1 MFTTIFNPNF
11 NNWNN
16 IDAIIA
22 ALQAN
27 GFQSRMERE
36 GGSNKRHQLL
46 GVGLLFIDS
55 AEQYVIPCY
64 NDMEFDMNPVIL
76 REGKLI
82 VSTKVVGKASSVGH
96 KWFESWVTEG
106 NGQFSMF
113 MTTQEK
119 VEEAEAT
126 RTPPPIHEPAV
137 TVAKK
142 DEAPAAAETTATET
156 TTTLPPADTNSAAA

>member
-1 MFTTIFNPNF
+1 MFANIFSPNY

-16 IDAIIA
+16 VDAVIA
-22 ALQAN
+22 ALQAS
-27 GFQSRMERE
+27 GYQCRMERE

-55 AEQYVIPCY
+55 ALQYVIPCY
-64 NDMEFDMNPVIL
+64 NDMEFDMNPIIL

-106 NGQFSMF
+106 IGQFSMF
-113 MTTQEK
+113 MTTQDK
-119 VEEAEAT
+119 VDEAEAN
-126 RTPPPIHEPAV
+126 RTPPPIYEKVVHVVPKEEAAAPAANA
-137 TVAKK
+137 TTDAASTTPPANT
-142 DEAPAAAETTATET
+142 APAAA
-156 TTTLPPADTNSAAA
+156 